1 MGTLHI
7 ENVHDDV
14 IRNYEHIH
22 KNQSVNEQLRLAHL
36 IEEIINLWTQS
47 HSEADRT
54 ESSGENVKWLKVG
67 KNRSFRLCTPVR
79 MRGEGPTALE
89 MVQEGRT

>member
-7 ENVHDDV
+7 ENVQDDV
-14 IRNYEHIH
+14 IRNYERIY
-22 KNQSVNEQLRLAHL
+22 KNKSVNERLRLARL
-36 IEEIINLWTQS
+36 LEDIINLWTKS
-47 HSEADRT
+47 HLEADRT
-54 ESSGENVKWLKVG
+54 ESSGENVKWLQVG
-67 KNRSFRLCTPVR
+67 KNRSFKLCAPVR

>member
-7 ENVHDDV
+7 ENVQDNV

-22 KNQSVNEQLRLAHL
+22 KNKSVNEQYRLAHL
-36 IEEIINLWTQS
+36 LEEIINLWTQS
-47 HSEADRT
+47 HSEADKT
-54 ESSGENVKWLKVG
+54 ESAGEDVKWLKVG
-67 KNRSFRLCTPVR
+67 KNRSFKLCAPVR

-89 MVQEGRT
+89 MVQEGRA